1 MIIKVNSV
9 RCYDFDKYFI
19 IVFFSFGDF
28 VFCLFL
34 FKLKDF
40 AAGADTVRLGVREL
54 PVLVDPSPKSR
65 IEQKYIYFAVIFHN
79 IHLCFE
85 ANFSA
90 TVYENKS
97 SRQMFPIML
106 VKLRYCGGLYSR

>member
-40 AAGADTVRLGVREL
+40 AAGADTFRLGVREL
-54 PVLVDPSPKSR
+54 PVPVLVDPSPKSR
-65 IEQKYIYFAVIFHN
+65 IEQKYMFRS
-79 IHLCFE
+79 
-85 ANFSA
+85 NFSQ
-90 TVYENKS
+90 YPL
-97 SRQMFPIML
+97 MF
-106 VKLRYCGGLYSR
+106 